1 MQPPSD
7 PKAERAI
14 LGAVFLKPEM
24 FDTMAAKGVRETDF
38 LDPAHRHIWRT
49 IHECVTNNE
58 EPDPVVVC
66 SRLDLA
72 GALELCGGYGFVS
85 SLASHCPSAANAE
98 QYAKT
103 VLRHSRTRSVLDAA
117 AGVLNAYGD
126 DKSVAPETLVSQLEA
141 AIESVSRTHED
152 DGKTWAEAAEQAY
165 EDLQVRQREGRTIR
179 GLTTGFVELD
189 QLTGGLQRGGQFI
202 IAGETGSGKSALAYR
217 ILQNAMTSVD
227 AGDGTALV
235 FSYEMT
241 AEQIMDRQIAA
252 SASVSAMRIRDG
264 AMGDDDWGPMLQCVE
279 GMKRWAHR
287 IRTFDK
293 GEYAVEDIGA
303 IARAQNRRTDLRV
316 LLVDHLLLMPSYDK
330 HEGRPDLDIAH
341 RSEYLKRL
349 AQNLGC
355 CVIPLHQLN
364 GNLDSRLSKEPTL
377 GDLYGSKRVK
387 QAASEV
393 VMVYRPEMY
402 NHENPELNG
411 KATAYVRKARYGRPG
426 EVPLHFAKR
435 FVRFEE
441 PIDRR

>member
-7 PKAERAI
+7 PNAERAI
-14 LGAVFLKPEM
+14 LGAVFLKPEA
-24 FDTMAAKGVRETDF
+24 FDAAAGKGLRETDF
-38 LDPAHRHIWRT
+38 LDPAHRHIWRV
-49 IHECVTNNE
+49 IHDCVTSNE
-58 EPDPVVVC
+58 DPDPVAVC

-85 SLASHCPSAANAE
+85 SLSSHCPAAANVG
-98 QYAKT
+98 QYTDT

-117 AGVLNAYGD
+117 KAVLDSYGD
-126 DKSVAPETLVSQLEA
+126 DRGVSPESLLSQLESA
-141 AIESVSRTHED
+141 LEPISRGGED
-152 DGKTWAEAAEQAY
+152 DGKTWAEAAESAY
-165 EDLQVRQREGRTIR
+165 DDLQRRQNEGRTIR
-179 GLTTGFVELD
+179 GLSTGFPLLD
-189 QLTGGLQRGGQFI
+189 KLTGGLQRGGQFI

-217 ILQNAMTSVD
+217 ILQNAMTSID
-227 AGDGTALV
+227 AGEGTALV

-241 AEQIMDRQIAA
+241 AEQIMDRQLAA

-264 AMGDDDWGPMLQCVE
+264 EMKDDDWGPMLQCVE
-279 GMKRWAHR
+279 GMQRWGHR
-287 IRTFDK
+287 ITTYDK

-303 IARAQNRRTDLRV
+303 IARAANRRADLRI
-316 LLVDHLLLMPSYDK
+316 LLVDHLLLMPSHDK

-355 CVIPLHQLN
+355 CVVPLHQLN
-364 GNLDSRLSKEPTL
+364 GNLDSRTDKRPTL

-393 VMVYRPEMY
+393 VMVYRPELHIDG
-402 NHENPELNG
+402 NDEVAG
-411 KATAYVRKARYGRPG
+411 KAEAIVRKARYGRPG
-426 EVPLHFAKR
+426 TVPLHFAKR

-441 PIDRR
+441 ARE